1 MIVEVKKDGVQF
13 ISSVRDKH
21 DVKVEWVNIKSYIAI
36 DISDDNRVV
45 NIQINSGLHYRI
57 YVNDAKSFIKSIV
70 RDDKL
75 ESILDDK
82 V

>member
-1 MIVEVKKDGVQF
+1 MIIEIEKDGVHF

-21 DVKVEWVNIKSYIAI
+21 EIKIEWVNIKSYVSI

-45 NIQINSGLHYRI
+45 NIQVNSGLYYKV
-57 YVNDAKSFIKSIV
+57 YVPDAKSFIKSIV

-75 ESILDDK
+75 ELILDDK